1 MAGCAGYCLL
11 GRHRLRGA
19 LLLARDAIES
29 TASNSHDIR
38 RITSARMGACRR
50 HVSIAAGESCD
61 VAQTHDDDVFFF
73 SRPPAGME
81 GQRAAS
87 QPSQRGVKL
96 GRMDSPLMVGCVIS
110 DMLLGGG
117 EEAARVENGALG
129 SGITSVA
136 VIREEEKGK
145 GLEEI
150 ANVEG
155 SMDAAECRG
164 DGGGNFF
171 QRAGA

>member
-73 SRPPAGME
+73 
-81 GQRAAS
+81 
-87 QPSQRGVKL
+87 L
-96 GRMDSPLMVGCVIS
+96 GRRRGWR
-110 DMLLGGG
+110 G
-117 EEAARVENGALG
+117 NGRPASLRNAG
-129 SGITSVA
+129 S
-136 VIREEEKGK
+136 K
-145 GLEEI
+145 L
-150 ANVEG
+150 
-155 SMDAAECRG
+155 
-164 DGGGNFF
+164 DGWTHP
-171 QRAGA
+171 

>member
-1 MAGCAGYCLL
+1 
-11 GRHRLRGA
+11 
-19 LLLARDAIES
+19 
-29 TASNSHDIR
+29 
-38 RITSARMGACRR
+38 
-50 HVSIAAGESCD
+50 
-61 VAQTHDDDVFFF
+61 
-73 SRPPAGME
+73 ME